1 MNLKSSRRLL
11 LVSGFVSNFHLIG
24 GLLIPFYTI
33 WGKITEGQVFL
44 LQALFMTS
52 LWLFE
57 VPTGFVADRFGRKI
71 SIALGT
77 MIAGIGFFVYSL
89 KPDLCV
95 FTISEITIALGASL
109 ISGADKA
116 LIRAVVFAD
125 GTTNNTHVPKLH
137 RNQLFTRIV
146 GLVQSL
152 FPTKENDLAQQA
164 ETLYRIYRLIKMVAL
179 LIATPLGSMIA
190 SRFGLQIP
198 MRLMI
203 IPFGLATILVLFVQ
217 EPKFV
222 DLHNRDNS
230 TDKVHPL
237 AGFRLLRVDK
247 PLTIIALDKAI
258 VQASG
263 VVGLWLYQGMLLDLG
278 FPMVVFGWIHAFAV
292 AIEVVIIALALKI
305 SEIHGGRRRY
315 LYISTWIPAIGFGLG
330 ALALLFKTSV
340 HGLVAGVMMPILVIG
355 FALSREPYFY
365 KIENHGLDENSRATV
380 LSTIQMFSQAGT
392 VVMYLLVGQGVG
404 QYKVWVFAIMALILI
419 IWRLFV
425 RLPERTNQ

>member
-1 MNLKSSRRLL
+1 MNLKSSRRML
-11 LVSGFVSNFHLIG
+11 LVSGFASNFHLIG

-57 VPTGFVADRFGRKI
+57 VPTGFVADRYGRKV
-71 SIALGT
+71 SIAIGT
-77 MIAGIGFFVYSL
+77 LIAGIGFCVYSL
-89 KPDLCV
+89 KADLRV
-95 FTISEITIALGASL
+95 FAIAEITVALGASL

-125 GTTNNTHVPKLH
+125 SSVNNAFVPKKY
-137 RNQLFTRIV
+137 RFQLLTWIV
-146 GLVQSL
+146 GLIRAL
-152 FPTKENDLAQQA
+152 FYPKEDDLAEKA
-164 ETLYRIYRLIKMVAL
+164 ATFYRNYRLVKMMAL

-190 SRFGLQIP
+190 GKFGLQIP

-203 IPFGLATILVLFVQ
+203 IPFVTASILILFVH
-217 EPKFV
+217 EPRMIEAPTENHLV
-222 DLHNRDNS
+222 N
-230 TDKVHPL
+230 KVHPL

-263 VVGLWLYQGMLLDLG
+263 VVGLWLYQGLLLDPG
-278 FPMVVFGWIHAFAV
+278 FQPTVFGWIHAFAV
-292 AIEVVIIALALKI
+292 AIEIVIIAFALKI
-305 SEIHGGRRRY
+305 SQIKGGRRRY
-315 LYISTWIPAIGFGLG
+315 LYISTWIPGIGFGFG
-330 ALALLFKTSV
+330 VLAILLKTTV
-340 HGLVAGVMMPILVIG
+340 LGLVAGVLMPILVIG

-365 KIENHGLDENSRATV
+365 KIENHGLDEKSRATV

-392 VVMYLLVGQGVG
+392 VIMYLLVGQGVG
-404 QYKVWVFAIMALILI
+404 QHKVWVFAIMALILI

-425 RLPERTNQ
+425 RLPERTNE